1 MSVIGKF
8 FKFKTNNEDFCTA
21 IIVAAGNSQRMGRDK
36 IMMPLGDRPVIAHT
50 LAAFQKCEYIDE
62 IIVVTKYERLQE
74 IADICNDYKID
85 KTSKIVRGGRT
96 RAESALL
103 GVSEA
108 NDRSTL
114 IAIHDGAR
122 PFVSTALIDRAVNSA
137 KVNHAVAPAVYS
149 TDTVRIVNTKGVV
162 VSTPNRDTVALIQ
175 TPQVFDADLIKSALT
190 KAVEKNMRITD
201 DCSAVEALGV
211 KVTVVAGEQTNIKLT
226 SSTDT
231 YLAEKILADRGAGQ

>member
-1 MSVIGKF
+1 MSAIRKF

-50 LAAFQKCEYIDE
+50 LAAFQQCEHIDE
-62 IIVVTKYERLQE
+62 LIVVTKFERLQE

-137 KVNHAVAPAVYS
+137 KVNHAVAPAVCS

>member
-62 IIVVTKYERLQE
+62 IIVVTKFERLQE

>member
-1 MSVIGKF
+1 MSAIRKF

-62 IIVVTKYERLQE
+62 IIVVTKFERLQE

-137 KVNHAVAPAVYS
+137 KVNHAVAPAVCS

-162 VSTPNRDTVALIQ
+162 VSTPDRDTVALIQ

>member
-50 LAAFQKCEYIDE
+50 LAAFQKCEHIDE
-62 IIVVTKYERLQE
+62 IIVVTKFERLQE
-74 IADICNDYKID
+74 VADICNDYKID

>member
-1 MSVIGKF
+1 MSVIEKF

-62 IIVVTKYERLQE
+62 IIVVTKFERLQE

-137 KVNHAVAPAVYS
+137 KVNHAVAPAVCS

-226 SSTDT
+226 SSTDA

>member
-50 LAAFQKCEYIDE
+50 LAAFQKCEHIDE

-226 SSTDT
+226 LSTDA

>member
-137 KVNHAVAPAVYS
+137 KVNHAVAPAVCS

-226 SSTDT
+226 SSTDQ

>member
-1 MSVIGKF
+1 MSAIRKF
-8 FKFKTNNEDFCTA
+8 FKFKTNNDDFCTA

-50 LAAFQKCEYIDE
+50 LAAFQKCEHIDE
-62 IIVVTKYERLQE
+62 IIVVTKFERLQE
-74 IADICNDYKID
+74 IADICHNYKID

-175 TPQVFDADLIKSALT
+175 TPQVFDADLIKNALT

>member
-62 IIVVTKYERLQE
+62 IIVVTKFERLQE

-226 SSTDT
+226 SSTDV

>member
-50 LAAFQKCEYIDE
+50 LAAFQKCEHIDE
-62 IIVVTKYERLQE
+62 IIVVTKFERLQE

-231 YLAEKILADRGAGQ
+231 YLAEKILADRGSGQ

>member
-231 YLAEKILADRGAGQ
+231 YLAEKILADRGAG

>member
-1 MSVIGKF
+1 
-8 FKFKTNNEDFCTA
+8 
-21 IIVAAGNSQRMGRDK
+21 
-36 IMMPLGDRPVIAHT
+36 MMPLGDRPVIAHT

-62 IIVVTKYERLQE
+62 IIVVTKFERLQE

-201 DCSAVEALGV
+201 DCSAVEALGA
-211 KVTVVAGEQTNIKLT
+211 KATVVAGEQTNIKLT

>member
-50 LAAFQKCEYIDE
+50 LAAFQKCEHIDE
-62 IIVVTKYERLQE
+62 IIVVTKFERLQE

>member
-1 MSVIGKF
+1 MSAIRKF

-50 LAAFQKCEYIDE
+50 LAAFQKCEHIDE

>member
-1 MSVIGKF
+1 MSAIRKF

-162 VSTPNRDTVALIQ
+162 VSTPDRDTVALIQ

-226 SSTDT
+226 SSTDA

>member
-8 FKFKTNNEDFCTA
+8 FKTKTNNEDFCTA

-36 IMMPLGDRPVIAHT
+36 ILMPLGDRPVIAHT
-50 LAAFQKCEYIDE
+50 LAAFQKCEHIDE
-62 IIVVTKYERLQE
+62 IIVVTKFEILQE
-74 IADICNDYKID
+74 IADICHDYKID

-108 NDRSTL
+108 NDKSTL

-122 PFVSTALIDRAVNSA
+122 PFVSAALIDRAVNSA

-175 TPQVFDADLIKSALT
+175 TPQVFDADLIKNALT

-226 SSTDT
+226 SSTDA
-231 YLAEKILADRGAGQ
+231 YLAEKILADRGSGQ

>member
-50 LAAFQKCEYIDE
+50 LAAFQKCEHIDE
-62 IIVVTKYERLQE
+62 IIVVTKFERLQE

-162 VSTPNRDTVALIQ
+162 VSTPNRDTVAFIQ

>member
-1 MSVIGKF
+1 MSAIRKF
-8 FKFKTNNEDFCTA
+8 FKFKTNNDDFCTA

-62 IIVVTKYERLQE
+62 IIVVTKFERLQE